1 MGSAVKAS
9 EAPTARR
16 AHARCAL
23 QSLAML
29 APSSAYVAS
38 ALLAVGASE
47 AFTAEPINKQTAGNS
62 SPLTVQSRRTIQ
74 PSHTYYCRT
83 AYYASP
89 ERTPVDELVVSTE
102 VYADPE
108 EVYEFL
114 LDFPGYA
121 RYSKY
126 LDDVETI
133 QGDGGPG
140 TRYALHFAWWKIT
153 YTAHSRVTGVEPPER
168 IDWEITKDIDAGGCW
183 RVTPA
188 TSETD
193 SGGSSVCEV
202 ALEVEFDPGSASP
215 DALDLP
221 RLVSFDWVVKKA
233 VPLIRSEAERV
244 VQRAVRDLE
253 GSTRDVD
260 LDVYVDSE
268 RI

>member
-1 MGSAVKAS
+1 M
-9 EAPTARR
+9 TR
-16 AHARCAL
+16 L
-23 QSLAML
+23 
-29 APSSAYVAS
+29 
-38 ALLAVGASE
+38 
-47 AFTAEPINKQTAGNS
+47 
-62 SPLTVQSRRTIQ
+62 SR
-74 PSHTYYCRT
+74 TYHRRT
-83 AYYASP
+83 AYYAPP
-89 ERTPVDELVVSTE
+89 ERTSVDELVVSTE

-108 EVYEFL
+108 AVYEFL

-126 LDDVETI
+126 LDDVRTL

-140 TRYALHFAWWKIT
+140 TRYALRFAWWKIT

-168 IDWEITKDIDAGGCW
+168 IDWEITEDIDAGGCW
-183 RVTPA
+183 RVTPPE
-188 TSETD
+188 SD
-193 SGGSSVCEV
+193 GGDEADAPGCEV

-221 RLVSFDWVVKKA
+221 RLVSFDWVLKKA
-233 VPLIRSEAERV
+233 IPLIRTEAERV

-253 GSTRDVD
+253 GSTRTVD

>member
-1 MGSAVKAS
+1 
-9 EAPTARR
+9 
-16 AHARCAL
+16 
-23 QSLAML
+23 
-29 APSSAYVAS
+29 
-38 ALLAVGASE
+38 
-47 AFTAEPINKQTAGNS
+47 
-62 SPLTVQSRRTIQ
+62 
-74 PSHTYYCRT
+74 
-83 AYYASP
+83 
-89 ERTPVDELVVSTE
+89 VDELVVRTE
-102 VYADPE
+102 VYAAPE

-126 LDDVETI
+126 LDDVRTVE
-133 QGDGGPG
+133 GDGGPG
-140 TRYALHFAWWKIT
+140 TRYALTFAWWKID
-153 YTAHSRVTGVEPPER
+153 YTAHSLVTGVEPAER

-183 RVTPA
+183 RVTPLDGEA
-188 TSETD
+188 ADDAGGRDNEVD
-193 SGGSSVCEV
+193 GSGDAGPRCEV

-215 DALDLP
+215 SALDLP

-253 GSTRDVD
+253 GSSRTVD

>member
-1 MGSAVKAS
+1 M
-9 EAPTARR
+9 
-16 AHARCAL
+16 
-23 QSLAML
+23 
-29 APSSAYVAS
+29 
-38 ALLAVGASE
+38 
-47 AFTAEPINKQTAGNS
+47 
-62 SPLTVQSRRTIQ
+62 
-74 PSHTYYCRT
+74 
-83 AYYASP
+83 
-89 ERTPVDELVVSTE
+89 DELVVSTE

-126 LDDVETI
+126 LDNVATI
-133 QGDGGPG
+133 EGDGGPG
-140 TRYALHFAWWKIT
+140 TRYALRFAWWKIT
-153 YTAHSRVTGVEPPER
+153 YTAHSRVTGVDPPER

-183 RVTPA
+183 RVTPRDPDD
-188 TSETD
+188 SSGTD
-193 SGGSSVCEV
+193 AADSPVCEV
-202 ALEVEFDPGSASP
+202 ALEVQFDPGSASP

-233 VPLIRSEAERV
+233 VPLIRKEAERV

-253 GSTRDVD
+253 DSTRDVA

>member
-1 MGSAVKAS
+1 
-9 EAPTARR
+9 
-16 AHARCAL
+16 
-23 QSLAML
+23 
-29 APSSAYVAS
+29 
-38 ALLAVGASE
+38 
-47 AFTAEPINKQTAGNS
+47 
-62 SPLTVQSRRTIQ
+62 
-74 PSHTYYCRT
+74 
-83 AYYASP
+83 
-89 ERTPVDELVVSTE
+89 VDELVVSTE

-126 LDDVETI
+126 LDDVRTME
-133 QGDGGPG
+133 GDGGPG
-140 TRYALHFAWWKIT
+140 TRYALRFTWWKIT
-153 YTAHSRVTGVEPPER
+153 YTAHSRVTSVEPPER

-188 TSETD
+188 TDGAGDDGSEGD
-193 SGGSSVCEV
+193 DAADGSPACEV

-221 RLVSFDWVVKKA
+221 RLVSFDWVLKKA
-233 VPLIRSEAERV
+233 IPLIRTEAERV